1 MCEHALR
8 KPTVSL
14 YAVKNSLNYFKLTH
28 LVSTRIHND
37 HFAANYS
44 LFTILANKWNIKSDW
59 PGCQFISEVYCRF
72 EFFLVLTS
80 VADIVFLT
88 TLLVEID
95 SRRNT

>member
-1 MCEHALR
+1 M
-8 KPTVSL
+8 
-14 YAVKNSLNYFKLTH
+14 
-28 LVSTRIHND
+28 STRARND

-72 EFFLVLTS
+72 EIFLILTS

-88 TLLVEID
+88 TLVVGID
-95 SRRNT
+95 SKRNT